1 MSIRPLFLIAC
12 IGCSSGGSG
21 TGDDSPPPPDGP
33 PMTNDGPDVPPPDE
47 PPNNVCDPNDANSC
61 SGETVC
67 IGTTCEPAFNRI
79 YRFKDITSTVSS
91 LNQNGQAWDSFGGAP
106 DPQVIVKLNG
116 TVILTTASK
125 SDVFTASFT
134 ESIDQQVVAGSKL
147 ELILQDADLN
157 AADPIHS
164 CIIDPLSAQKL
175 RERGVHCDGT
185 GTEAGSQVVIHF
197 DAKN

>member
-1 MSIRPLFLIAC
+1 M
-12 IGCSSGGSG
+12 GG
-21 TGDDSPPPPDGP
+21 GDDGPPPDGP
-33 PMTNDGPDVPPPDE
+33 IVVDMPPDPPDDGPPQ
-47 PPNNVCDPNDANSC
+47 NVCNPDDSNSC

-67 IGTTCEPAFNRI
+67 IGTKCEPAFNRI
-79 YRFKDITSTVSS
+79 YRFLNITATVAS
-91 LNQNGQAWDSFGGAP
+91 LNQTGSAWDSFGGAP

-116 TVILTTASK
+116 TAIITTASK
-125 SDVFTASFT
+125 ADVFSASFSET
-134 ESIDQQVVAGSKL
+134 IDQQVVAGSKL

-164 CIIDPLSAQKL
+164 CVIDPLSAQKL

-185 GTEAGSQVVIHF
+185 GTEAGSQVVVHF